1 MYLFHST
8 PSSVSSSPPRTPK
21 FIHRLRTHLLPTPVL
36 KDFIL
41 LTSDTHGLTGI
52 ALLIASFTQ
61 STMPAYHAV
70 IVVNIAWMSS
80 LSHHLAILYVFPA
93 FSSPHP
99 KCQRK
104 QRTMRNIRLG
114 VIAIYALLYISF
126 CARTYTHLRTRWSEE
141 CFAICPECSGT
152 RGEMAEVLSWTVAGA
167 VIFLLA
173 YVPFVISLVQHGR
186 EEAPPARPESG
197 RRSVVVVVVM
207 AAMRKLYEVVI
218 SVPTSLV
225 GMSFWTAFSAFGTSR
240 YRAGGGI
247 GEEERWGFGQVLA
260 VLGLGVVVF
269 EGVKVFCGM
278 YDIYIPLLLG
288 LGCVGFFPPSG

>member
-1 MYLFHST
+1 
-8 PSSVSSSPPRTPK
+8 
-21 FIHRLRTHLLPTPVL
+21 VL

-61 STMPAYHAV
+61 SMPAYHAV

-93 FSSPHP
+93 FSSPSHP

-104 QRTMRNIRLG
+104 GRVRERAMRSIRLG
-114 VIAIYALLYISF
+114 VIAIYVLLYISF
-126 CARTYTHLRTRWSEE
+126 CARTYMHLRTRWSEE
-141 CFAICPECSGT
+141 CFAICRDCSGT

-167 VIFLLA
+167 VVFLLG
-173 YVPFVISLVQHGR
+173 YVPFVISLLHHGR
-186 EEAPPARPESG
+186 EAPARPESG
-197 RRSVVVVVVM
+197 RRSVVVVVM
-207 AAMRKLYEVVI
+207 LTMRKLYEVVI

-225 GMSFWTAFSAFGTSR
+225 GMSFWTALSAFGISSH
-240 YRAGGGI
+240 RAGGGI

-269 EGVKVFCGM
+269 EGVKVFCG
-278 YDIYIPLLLG
+278 IYVLSPLSFWDWDG
-288 LGCVGFFPPSG
+288 